1 MRSLAAAEA
10 AGAARDAVH
19 PTLPLHRCRAGFG
32 LVELVV
38 ALMLLATG
46 LLALTGAAAV
56 AQRSL
61 TTARALEEGTDAAA
75 AVLDSL
81 LREPG
86 PASGERTLGRTR
98 TRWSVDA
105 DSVAVTIRL
114 SATVATGA
122 RERQLTFSA
131 THHAR

>member
-1 MRSLAAAEA
+1 M
-10 AGAARDAVH
+10 
-19 PTLPLHRCRAGFG
+19 G

-38 ALMLLATG
+38 ALLLLAIG

-61 TTARALEEGTDAAA
+61 TTARALEEGAEVAA

-81 LREPG
+81 LREPS
-86 PASGERTLGRTR
+86 PLPGERTLGRT
-98 TRWSVDA
+98 TAQWSVDA

-114 SATVATGA
+114 TATVATGG
-122 RERQLTFSA
+122 RERQLTFGA